1 MKAIDIAFHIVKHYY
16 SDFDY
21 EDQGEIMSNLKLQK
35 LLYYYQGF
43 HLAFFEKPAFNEDI
57 YAWQYG
63 PVVPE
68 VYHSFAGKRASIIK
82 TDDFNENYEE
92 LTDPQEQLLHVIL
105 SNYGQLNAIALMNL
119 SHQEAPWISTDL
131 SKKIS
136 LEILTSFFKTKIVR

>member
-1 MKAIDIAFHIVKHYY
+1 MKAIDIAYNIVKHYY

-43 HLAFFEKPAFNEDI
+43 HLAFFERPAFDEDI

-68 VYHSFAGKRASIIK
+68 VYHSFADKRASIIK
-82 TDDFNENYEE
+82 TDDFNEQYEE
-92 LTDPQEQLLHVIL
+92 ITDQQKQLLHVIL
-105 SNYGQLNAIALMNL
+105 DNYGQLNASALMNL
-119 SHQEAPWISTDL
+119 SHQETPWKSTELLNIIS
-131 SKKIS
+131 SEK
-136 LEILTSFFKTKIVR
+136 LTSFFKTKIVR